1 MSLPHGILLEEI
13 VDIKKEL
20 YLSLFL
26 NRSKRCYSLI
36 ASAEGGMEVESVID
50 KLIIDIPSDGLSAQT
65 AEDVAHKLGL
75 TDNTVV
81 SFIDLTMKLSKLV
94 GEKEAELAEIN
105 PVAI

>member
-1 MSLPHGILLEEI
+1 MEI
-13 VDIKKEL
+13 
-20 YLSLFL
+20 
-26 NRSKRCYSLI
+26 
-36 ASAEGGMEVESVID
+36 ESVID

-81 SFIDLTMKLSKLV
+81 AFIDLTMKLSKLV

-105 PVAI
+105 PVAILSDRSLMALDAKVIIDDNAMFGIKN

>member
-1 MSLPHGILLEEI
+1 MTPQFNELINKKVKGELPHGILLEEI

-26 NRSKRCYSLI
+26 NRSRRCYSLI
-36 ASAEGGMEVESVID
+36 ASAEGGMEIESVID

-75 TDNTVV
+75 TDNT
-81 SFIDLTMKLSKLV
+81 
-94 GEKEAELAEIN
+94 
-105 PVAI
+105 